1 VIRAF
6 HLQPGGMH
14 LGGTTD
20 IVLPLLFPAEKTSCT
35 AFLARQL
42 LLFLFLRAGH
52 DTLAAQRTNR
62 AVLRPGGAQDSDPRL
77 GQ

>member
-1 VIRAF
+1 
-6 HLQPGGMH
+6 
-14 LGGTTD
+14 
-20 IVLPLLFPAEKTSCT
+20 LLFPAEKTSCT